1 MNIYCSDHD
10 AVKLKIEIKPIRCAD
25 GDTEILDFFSTLDI
39 KDLYHKLVKCLSTIS
54 FP

>member
-10 AVKLKIEIKPIRCAD
+10 AAKRKIEIKPIRCTD
-25 GDTEILDFFSTLDI
+25 GDTEILDFFSTLKI
-39 KDLYHKLVKCLSTIS
+39 KDLYYKLVKYLSTIS